1 MEEKVRER
9 IAQVIASKGLN
20 PNSLANGDSNLARKI
35 YKQITEEK
43 TLTYSVIEVILSSI
57 PDLSTEWLFRGTG
70 NPFLTDIE
78 QPSEGEQQP
87 SDTKPHAMANGNGAI
102 AIAGSGNVTVPQI
115 ILDMLAEKDR
125 QLAAKDEII
134 KQYIMRK

>member
-70 NPFLTDIE
+70 SPFLTNIE

-87 SDTKPHAMANGNGAI
+87 SDIKPHAMANGNGAI